1 MKTPREMIEK
11 LISFDTTSSKSNLN
25 LIDWAADYL
34 SGLGVAC
41 ELIHNAER
49 TKANLF
55 ATIGPADAPGGIC
68 LSGHTDVVPVD
79 GQPWSTDPFKVDER
93 EGKLF
98 GRGTSDMK
106 SFLAIALALVP
117 EMQQAKLKRPIHLAM
132 SFDEEVGCA
141 GAPLMIAEIG
151 KRLARPAM
159 VVIGEPTE
167 MKVVNAHKGS
177 FGYRTTVTGLEAHSS
192 ATNKGINA
200 VQQAAEIIHFINR
213 LHDEQARH
221 PKPGS
226 DFDPPHSTLSV
237 GVIEGGTAIN
247 ILARHCCFHWDI
259 RLHPGDSRE
268 AIEAK
273 IEDFVK
279 RNVLPRMH
287 AVDPSTGVA
296 TESLFRVPALVPEPG
311 SPAEELC
318 RHLTGANRTSVV
330 AFGTEGG
337 QFQEAGIPTVICGP
351 GRILEAHKPNEYI
364 ALDQVEQGVE
374 FQRKLIL
381 WACEN

>member
-1 MKTPREMIEK
+1 MATPREMIDR
-11 LISFDTTSSKSNLN
+11 LVSFDTTSSKSNLN
-25 LIDWAADYL
+25 LIDWVADYL
-34 SGLGVAC
+34 DGLGVKSHQV
-41 ELIHNAER
+41 HNPER

-55 ATIGPADAPGGIC
+55 ATIGPEAPGGIC

-79 GQPWSTDPFKVDER
+79 GQPWTTDPFVVSER
-93 EGKLF
+93 DGKLF
-98 GRGTSDMK
+98 GRGTADMK
-106 SFLAIALALVP
+106 TFLAIALALVP
-117 EMQQAKLKRPIHLAM
+117 EMQMAKLKRPIHLAM

-141 GAPLMIAEIG
+141 GAPLMIDEIG
-151 KRLARPAM
+151 KSLPRPAM

-192 ATNKGINA
+192 ATNKGVSA
-200 VQQAAEIIHFINR
+200 VQNAAEIIHFINR
-213 LHDEQARH
+213 LHDEQARN

-226 DFDPPHSTLSV
+226 EFNPPHSTLSV

-247 ILARHCCFHWDI
+247 IIARQCRFHWDI

-268 AIEAK
+268 AIEAR
-273 IEDFVK
+273 ITQHIDSH
-279 RNVLPRMH
+279 VLPRMH
-287 AVDPSTGVA
+287 AVDPATGVA

-318 RHLTGANRTSVV
+318 RRLTGANSTTVV
-330 AFGTEGG
+330 SFGTEGG
-337 QFQEAGIPTVICGP
+337 QFQEAGIPTVLCGP
-351 GRILEAHKPNEYI
+351 GRILEAHKPDEFI
-364 ALDQVEQGVE
+364 ALDQIASGIE
-374 FQRKLIL
+374 FQRKLIA